1 MTRYRSGEKWLGLG
15 YMKREL
21 TRFAEGLDVWG
32 EEMTS
37 QGRLEE
43 DRQIDTHSY
52 VSWKG
57 RGWRMSYAPEYCR
70 SLSRLQTR
78 RRETRGCL

>member
-1 MTRYRSGEKWLGLG
+1 MTRYRSGEKWLDLG
-15 YMKREL
+15 YMVKRDL

-37 QGRLEE
+37 QGQLEG
-43 DRQIDTHSY
+43 DKWTLTA

-57 RGWRMSYAPEYCR
+57 SGWRMSYASEYCR